1 MSDAPGALF
10 LDRDGV
16 INHDDGYTHRWEQ
29 FVFVDGIFALARA
42 AHARGY
48 ALVVVTNQAGIGR
61 GLYTEADFH
70 ALTARMCARFA
81 EEGAPIA
88 RVYFDPTHPEHGIGA
103 YRCVSP
109 MRKPAPGM
117 LLAARDELGVSLS
130 ASVLVGDKPSDIEA
144 GRRAGVRA
152 ALLYAP
158 DEAREA
164 LPEAGDLTPTAVIRR
179 LEDAIG
185 WL

>member
-1 MSDAPGALF
+1 MSEAPRALF

-16 INHDDGYTHRWEQ
+16 INHDGGYTHRWEQ
-29 FVFVDGIFALARA
+29 FVFVDGIFPLARA

-48 ALVVVTNQAGIGR
+48 RLVVVTNQAGIGR
-61 GLYTEADFH
+61 GLYTEAEFQ
-70 ALTARMCARFA
+70 ALTERMCARFA

-88 RVYFDPTHPEHGIGA
+88 RVYFDPTHPEHGIGE
-103 YRCVSP
+103 YRRVSP

-117 LLAARDELGVSLS
+117 LLAARDDLGIALP

-144 GRRAGVRA
+144 GQRAGVRA
-152 ALLYAP
+152 TLLYAP
-158 DEAREA
+158 RGGEPS
-164 LPEAGDLTPTAVIRR
+164 PEVVPTAVIHT
-179 LEDAIG
+179 LEDAIA

>member
-1 MSDAPGALF
+1 
-10 LDRDGV
+10 
-16 INHDDGYTHRWEQ
+16 
-29 FVFVDGIFALARA
+29 
-42 AHARGY
+42 
-48 ALVVVTNQAGIGR
+48 
-61 GLYTEADFH
+61 
-70 ALTARMCARFA
+70 
-81 EEGAPIA
+81 
-88 RVYFDPTHPEHGIGA
+88 
-103 YRCVSP
+103 

>member
-1 MSDAPGALF
+1 MSHAPRALF

-16 INHDDGYTHRWEQ
+16 INHDDGYTHRWER

-70 ALTARMCARFA
+70 VLTARMCARFA

-88 RVYFDPTHPEHGIGA
+88 RVYFDPTHPEHGLGQ
-103 YRCVSP
+103 YRRRSP

-117 LLAARDELGVSLS
+117 LLAARDDLGIALP

-144 GRRAGVRA
+144 GQRAGVRA

-158 DEAREA
+158 HGAQSSADVA
-164 LPEAGDLTPTAVIRR
+164 PTAVICT
-179 LEDAIG
+179 LEDAIA

>member
-1 MSDAPGALF
+1 MSEPLRALF

-16 INHDDGYTHRWEQ
+16 INHDDGYTHRWDH
-29 FVFVDGIFALARA
+29 FVFVDGIFPLARA

-48 ALVVVTNQAGIGR
+48 LLVVVTNQAGIGR
-61 GLYTEADFH
+61 GLYSEEAFH
-70 ALTARMCARFA
+70 ALTERMCARFA

-88 RVYFDPTHPEHGIGA
+88 RVYFDPTHPEHGIGE
-103 YRCVSP
+103 YRRVSP

-117 LLAARDELGVSLS
+117 LLAARDDLGIALP

-144 GRRAGVRA
+144 GQRAGVRA
-152 ALLYAP
+152 TLLYAP
-158 DEAREA
+158 RGGEPS
-164 LPEAGDLTPTAVIRR
+164 PEVAPTVVIRT
-179 LEDAIG
+179 LEDAVA